1 MQTQYKSRPVRSP
14 FQPRQSHPV
23 KAAQER
29 SLDMSDEQ
37 NPVRLILA
45 KLCQARY
52 VLSAGFSVDTTTMAT
67 VKTPGFLAVRCE
79 LSMDGKILGVGHGAT
94 AISKINRGL
103 ERALFGCLNG
113 ALMSSIN
120 VACKSL
126 DAIRLEGSQEQLG
139 EAYRTPQGQEA
150 QLASDKQKSYLRELI
165 LVNCEDDTDRQERIN
180 QLDTLT
186 KQEASEQIQMMAR

>member
-1 MQTQYKSRPVRSP
+1 
-14 FQPRQSHPV
+14 
-23 KAAQER
+23 
-29 SLDMSDEQ
+29 
-37 NPVRLILA
+37 
-45 KLCQARY
+45 
-52 VLSAGFSVDTTTMAT
+52 
-67 VKTPGFLAVRCE
+67 
-79 LSMDGKILGVGHGAT
+79 MDGKILGVGHGAT